1 MPQEPDNNNK
11 QQPLNDAIPPDPAPQ
26 NDNLEGLKNKRDEL
40 LGEVKEWKN
49 RHNDLDRQLRAVT
62 EILGD
67 ISPESLEKLKRSE
80 EDYKRTK
87 TESDRLLSEERA
99 KLVNQYEPQIKDL
112 SSKLEQ
118 QQKLLEQKLQSDALR
133 SLHGANQGKE
143 FPLFCAMLNALFNV
157 EYEQSGM
164 DGQIPQYKT
173 AKINNKDGT
182 PIFIDGKPA
191 TPEDIIMK
199 IRQGEYGQAIASC
212 FPDWN
217 QTNGGI
223 LPHQTINGNGKTVK
237 TYPRSQKPLL
247 LADPKLNAEIRKGM
261 SDGTIRFIDN

>member
-1 MPQEPDNNNK
+1 MPQEPDINNNQ
-11 QQPLNDAIPPDPAPQ
+11 QQPSDATPPKPAP
-26 NDNLEGLKNKRDEL
+26 DDLSGLKNKRDEL
-40 LGEVKEWKN
+40 LGEVKEWKTK
-49 RHNDLDRQLRAVT
+49 HSDLDRQLKTVT

-67 ISPESLEKLKRSE
+67 ISPDSLEKLKRSE
-80 EDYKRTK
+80 EDYKRSK
-87 TESDRLLSEERA
+87 SESDRLLSEERA
-99 KLVNQYEPQIKDL
+99 KLANQYEPQIKDL

-143 FPLFCAMLNALFNV
+143 FPLFCAMLNTLFNV

-164 DGQIPQYKT
+164 EGQIPQYKT

-223 LPHQTINGNGKTVK
+223 LPHQTTNGNGKTVK
-237 TYPRSQKPLL
+237 TYPRAQKALM
-247 LADPKLNAEIRKGM
+247 LADPKLNQEIREGM
-261 SDGTIRFIDN
+261 ANGTIRFINS